1 MPRVDRGIGVN
12 KDHGVTAPQ
21 RLVEDGVRR
30 YGRFEER
37 VRDTNPVDAH
47 RGLSRLW
54 REFRLKEWVG
64 FALIH
69 PEMSGAM
76 IMQDVKYLASSEL
89 FVRDQATGV
98 LVEKSARF
106 RGGSLGLPD
115 DLLHGGPCR
124 VKTRRYLLEYH
135 FDADADTLTVR
146 IDCAADRH
154 GPAIT
159 GALTLY
165 MAGAAPPLSL
175 SAKLTSAI
183 DYYTFKQ
190 PLPAD
195 GKLTVGDRTY
205 VFDSA
210 RDFAILDEHRSQF
223 PYSTSW
229 TWGTFAVRMAGGVV
243 GSNFV
248 DRPEFSD
255 EDDESSNW
263 VPGGV
268 QPLAGV
274 RFDFASDDPLS
285 TVRVRDRDGRLD
297 VTFTPAGR
305 KAVKLNLL
313 AAAIDYWQLAGTYRG
328 TVTSLAG
335 ESFSVADVPG
345 VLERMKTR
353 F

>member
-1 MPRVDRGIGVN
+1 M
-12 KDHGVTAPQ
+12 TAPQ

-30 YGRFEER
+30 YGRFDGR
-37 VRDTNPVDAH
+37 VRHTNPVDAH

-54 REFRLKEWVG
+54 RAFRLKEWVG

-69 PEMSGAM
+69 PEISGAM

-89 FVRDQATGV
+89 FIRDQATGV

-106 RGGSLGLPD
+106 RGGTLDLPD
-115 DLLHGGPCR
+115 DLLDGGRCR
-124 VKTRRYLLEYH
+124 VQTRRYLLEYD
-135 FDADADTLTVR
+135 FAADTGAITVR
-146 IDCAADRH
+146 FDCAADRR

-159 GALTLY
+159 GALTLHVE
-165 MAGAAPPLSL
+165 GAAPPLSL

-190 PLPAD
+190 PFPVD
-195 GKLTVGDRTY
+195 GTLTVGDRTY
-205 VFDSA
+205 VFERA

-229 TWGTFAVRMAGGVV
+229 TWGTFAVALAGGVV

-255 EDDESSNW
+255 DDDESSNW
-263 VPGGV
+263 VPGAV
-268 QPLAGV
+268 EPLTGV
-274 RFDFASDDPLS
+274 RFDFDSEDPLS
-285 TVRVRDRDGRLD
+285 TVHVRDRDGRLD

-305 KAVKLNLL
+305 KVVKVNLV

-328 TVTSLAG
+328 AVTSLSG
-335 ESFSVADVPG
+335 EIYSIDSVPG
-345 VLERMKTR
+345 ILERMKTR

>member
-1 MPRVDRGIGVN
+1 M
-12 KDHGVTAPQ
+12 TAPQ

-30 YGRFEER
+30 YGRFDGR

-47 RGLSRLW
+47 SGLSRLW

-98 LVEKSARF
+98 LVEKSARL
-106 RGGSLGLPD
+106 RGATLRLPD
-115 DLLHGGPCR
+115 DLLHGGRCR
-124 VKTRRYLLEYH
+124 VKTRRYLLDYD
-135 FDADADTLTVR
+135 FDADAGTVTVR
-146 IDCAADRH
+146 IDCAADQR

-159 GALTLY
+159 GALTLH
-165 MAGAAPPLSL
+165 AQDAAPPLSI

-190 PLPAD
+190 PFPVS
-195 GKLTVGDRTY
+195 GTLTVGDRTY
-205 VFDSA
+205 VFQRA

-223 PYSTSW
+223 PYSTFW
-229 TWGTFAVRMAGGVV
+229 TWGTFAVAIAGDVV

-255 EDDESSNW
+255 DDDESSNW
-263 VPGGV
+263 VPGAV
-268 QPLAGV
+268 EPLAGV
-274 RFDFASDDPLS
+274 RFDFDSDDPLS
-285 TVRVRDRDGRLD
+285 TVHVRDRDHRLD
-297 VTFTPAGR
+297 VMFTPAGR
-305 KAVKLNLL
+305 KAVKVNLV
-313 AAAIDYWQLAGTYRG
+313 AAAIDYWQLAGIYRG

-335 ESFSVADVPG
+335 ESYSFDDVPG

>member
-1 MPRVDRGIGVN
+1 MITVVS
-12 KDHGVTAPQ
+12 APQ

-30 YGRFEER
+30 YGRFDAR
-37 VRDTNPVDAH
+37 VGETNPVDAH
-47 RGLSRLW
+47 RGLARLW
-54 REFRLKEWVG
+54 REFRLKEWIG

-106 RGGSLGLPD
+106 RGASLGLPD
-115 DLLHGGPCR
+115 DLLHGGRCR
-124 VKTRRYLLEYH
+124 VSTRRYLLEYD
-135 FDADADTLTVR
+135 FDAGTVAVR

-154 GPAIT
+154 GPAIS

-165 MAGAAPPLSL
+165 MDGAAAPLSI
-175 SAKLTSAI
+175 SAKITSSI

-190 PLPAD
+190 PFPVD
-195 GKLTVGDRTY
+195 GTLTVGDRTY
-205 VFDSA
+205 VFERA

-223 PYSTSW
+223 PYATRW

-248 DRPEFSD
+248 DRSELSD
-255 EDDESSNW
+255 DDDESANW
-263 VPGGV
+263 IPGGV
-268 QPLAGV
+268 EPLADV
-274 RFDFASDDPLS
+274 RFDFDSADPLS
-285 TVRVRDRDGRLD
+285 PVHVRDRDNRLA

-305 KAVKLNLL
+305 KAVKVNMV

-328 TVTSLAG
+328 TVTSSAG
-335 ESFSVADVPG
+335 ESFSFADVPG

>member
-1 MPRVDRGIGVN
+1 MVDHGIGVN
-12 KDHGVTAPQ
+12 NDHGVTAPQ
-21 RLVEDGVRR
+21 RLVEDGVRH
-30 YGRFEER
+30 YGRFAER
-37 VRDTNPVDAH
+37 VRETNPVDAH

-54 REFRLKEWVG
+54 HEFRLKEWVG

-76 IMQDVKYLASSEL
+76 IMQDAKYLASSEL

-115 DLLHGGPCR
+115 DLLHGGRCR
-124 VKTRRYLLEYH
+124 VKTRRYLLDYDFE
-135 FDADADTLTVR
+135 ADAGTITVR
-146 IDCAADRH
+146 IDCAADRR
-154 GPAIT
+154 GPAIA

-165 MAGAAPPLSL
+165 AEGAAPPLSL

-183 DYYTFKQ
+183 DYYTYKQ
-190 PLPAD
+190 PFPVD
-195 GKLTVGDRTY
+195 GALTVGDRTY
-205 VFDSA
+205 VFERA

-223 PYSTSW
+223 PYSTFW
-229 TWGTFAVRMAGGVV
+229 TWGTFAVAMADGVV

-248 DRPEFSD
+248 DRLEFSD
-255 EDDESSNW
+255 DDDESANW
-263 VPGGV
+263 VPGHV
-268 QPLAGV
+268 EPLAGV
-274 RFDFASDDPLS
+274 RFDFGSADPLS
-285 TVRVRDRDGRLD
+285 TMRVRDRDGRLD
-297 VTFTPAGR
+297 VTFTPVGR
-305 KAVKLNLL
+305 KAVKANLV

-335 ESFSVADVPG
+335 ESFTVDDVPG

>member
-1 MPRVDRGIGVN
+1 
-12 KDHGVTAPQ
+12 
-21 RLVEDGVRR
+21 
-30 YGRFEER
+30 
-37 VRDTNPVDAH
+37 
-47 RGLSRLW
+47 LSRLW
-54 REFRLKEWVG
+54 RQFRLKEWIG

-89 FVRDQATGV
+89 FVRDQTTGV
-98 LVEKSARF
+98 LVEKNARF

-115 DLLHGGPCR
+115 DLLHGGRCQ
-124 VKTRRYLLEYH
+124 VTTRRYLLEYH
-135 FDADADTLTVR
+135 FDADTGTVAVR
-146 IDCAADRH
+146 IDCAADKH

-165 MAGAAPPLSL
+165 VQGAAPALSI
-175 SAKLTSAI
+175 SARLTSSI

-190 PLPAD
+190 PFPVD
-195 GKLTVGDRTY
+195 GTLTVGDRTY
-205 VFDSA
+205 AFERA

-223 PYSTSW
+223 PYATTW

-248 DRPEFSD
+248 DRTEFSD
-255 EDDESSNW
+255 DDDESANW
-263 VPGGV
+263 IPGAV
-268 QPLAGV
+268 EPLAGV
-274 RFDFASDDPLS
+274 QFDFDSDDPLS
-285 TVRVRDRDGRLD
+285 TAHVLDRDRRLE

-305 KAVKLNLL
+305 KAVKANLV

-328 TVTSLAG
+328 TVTSVAG
-335 ESFSVADVPG
+335 ESFAFDDVPG

>member
-1 MPRVDRGIGVN
+1 M
-12 KDHGVTAPQ
+12 TAPQ
-21 RLVEDGVRR
+21 RLVEDGVRC
-30 YGRFEER
+30 YGRFDGR
-37 VRDTNPVDAH
+37 IRDTNPVDAH

-54 REFRLKEWVG
+54 HEFRLKEWVG

-69 PEMSGAM
+69 PELSGAM

-89 FVRDQATGV
+89 FIRDQATGV

-106 RGGSLGLPD
+106 RGGSLDLPD
-115 DLLHGGPCR
+115 DLLHHGRCQ
-124 VKTRRYLLEYH
+124 VKTRRYLLAYD
-135 FDADADTLTVR
+135 FDADAGTITVR
-146 IDCAADRH
+146 IDCAADRR

-165 MAGAAPPLSL
+165 VAGAAPPLSL

-190 PLPAD
+190 PFPVD
-195 GKLTVGDRTY
+195 GTLTVGDRTY
-205 VFDSA
+205 VFERA

-223 PYSTSW
+223 PYSTLW
-229 TWGTFAVRMAGGVV
+229 TWGTFAVAMAGGVV

-255 EDDESSNW
+255 DDDESSNW
-263 VPGGV
+263 VPGAV
-268 QPLAGV
+268 EPLVGAE
-274 RFDFASDDPLS
+274 FDFGSDDPLS
-285 TVRVRDRDGRLD
+285 TVRVRDRDRRLD
-297 VTFTPAGR
+297 VTFNPAGR
-305 KAVKLNLL
+305 KAVKVNLV
-313 AAAIDYWQLAGTYRG
+313 AVAIDYWQLAGTYRG

-335 ESFSVADVPG
+335 RSYSFDDVPG

>member
-1 MPRVDRGIGVN
+1 M
-12 KDHGVTAPQ
+12 Q
-21 RLVEDGVRR
+21 
-30 YGRFEER
+30 
-37 VRDTNPVDAH
+37 DTNPVDAH

-89 FVRDQATGV
+89 FVRDQTSGV
-98 LVEKSARF
+98 LVEKNARF

-115 DLLHGGPCR
+115 DLLHGGRCR
-124 VKTRRYLLEYH
+124 VKTSRYLLEYN
-135 FDADADTLTVR
+135 FDAETGTVTVR

-165 MAGAAPPLSL
+165 VQGAAPALSL
-175 SAKLTSAI
+175 SAKITSSI

-190 PLPAD
+190 PFPVD
-195 GKLTVGDRTY
+195 GTLTVGDRTY
-205 VFDSA
+205 VFERS

-223 PYSTSW
+223 PYSTLW

-248 DRPEFSD
+248 ERSEFSD
-255 EDDESSNW
+255 DDDESSNW
-263 VPGGV
+263 VPGDV
-268 QPLAGV
+268 EPLTGIQ
-274 RFDFASDDPLS
+274 FDFDSDDPLS
-285 TVRVRDRDGRLD
+285 TAHVRDRDGRLD

-305 KAVKLNLL
+305 KAVKANLV

-335 ESFSVADVPG
+335 ESFAFADVPG
-345 VLERMKTR
+345 ILERMKTR